1 MVIFLAALFTVYCS
15 IRVVYVFLQWTC
27 IRNGYLQYLVG
38 VKHVSIFS
46 DEPATLSLAQFGLA
60 AVTFPE
66 SWLAGWTPDRADRTL
81 TARLISLACGG
92 RGGNGPVHVPIH
104 AQSTQTGTST
114 QACTSQS
121 ATGQAGPRTLTA
133 SGLDTCRP
141 GCE

>member
-1 MVIFLAALFTVYCS
+1 MFIFLAALFTVYCS

-92 RGGNGPVHVPIH
+92 RGGERTCSCTDTCPEHTDRNKHTGLHVPI
-104 AQSTQTGTST
+104 SYW
-114 QACTSQS
+114 
-121 ATGQAGPRTLTA
+121 TGQAPNPDSLGT
-133 SGLDTCRP
+133 
-141 GCE
+141 